1 MQWGRIFEEGRLFSI
16 VGLKGR
22 SNEKKSLRQV
32 NMVAEFIN
40 LNEPWSCKY
49 GRKKAK
55 IDMHNF
61 PVRGHSHFLNSSP
74 GVSSKLLRLSKHIDR
89 ALGVMGRFYHFQP
102 FLIYS
107 LLHCSRDAVNKEKYV
122 LAKVTSLYM
131 FDPQKWVFHIKLI
144 EFKDNVGAFPWKKE
158 NSPCCSCP

>member
-1 MQWGRIFEEGRLFSI
+1 MA
-16 VGLKGR
+16 
-22 SNEKKSLRQV
+22 EKKQ
-32 NMVAEFIN
+32 
-40 LNEPWSCKY
+40 
-49 GRKKAK
+49 K

-74 GVSSKLLRLSKHIDR
+74 GVSSKLLHLSKHIDR

-102 FLIYS
+102 SCFPYIS

-131 FDPQKWVFHIKLI
+131 FDRKNGF
-144 EFKDNVGAFPWKKE
+144 
-158 NSPCCSCP
+158 ST